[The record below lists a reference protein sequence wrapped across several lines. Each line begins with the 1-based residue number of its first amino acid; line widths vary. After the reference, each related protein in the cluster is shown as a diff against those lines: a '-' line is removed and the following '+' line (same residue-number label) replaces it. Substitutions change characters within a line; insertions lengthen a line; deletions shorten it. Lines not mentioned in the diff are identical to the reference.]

1 MFFTR
6 QPLVE
11 SVMSK
16 QMTKINEQGSIYEA
30 LTYMLRNG
38 TNDIFVTD
46 KNDVII
52 GLITMT
58 DISLMVRHD
67 EPLETPVWMKMRK
80 KMITIKAG
88 TSILEARNLMISNG
102 VGRVPVVK
110 DGRICGMIRNN
121 EIMNHF
127 YMNMEESWKRLNIFI
142 DTLHEAVCVV
152 DAVGE
157 VVIWNKKS
165 EDLYEIKAYEIIG
178 KPLSTYFPDALI
190 LEVLKTQ
197 AGHESAC
204 HEPRPN
210 YQVAISALPLFADDG
225 TFIGAISSER
235 DISEVRKLSEELS
248 RVHET
253 VHYLN
258 QMVDSI
264 GENVFGTIIGRSS
277 AIKECI
283 ELSKRVAKSTASI
296 LIRGES
302 GTGKEVFARAIYKES
317 GCEGLFIPVNCSAVP
332 DQLFESEFFG
342 YEAGA
347 FTGAS
352 KKGKMGI
359 FELGNNGVVFLD
371 EIADLP
377 MHMQA
382 KLLRVLQEGEVRRVG
397 AEKNRKINCRI
408 ISATNKDLKNMVSE
422 GTFRED
428 LYFRLNVIQLS
439 LPALRERREDIEV
452 LAYSFL
458 DEISQKNKMP
468 VPFVTD
474 GVLEALQAYEWK
486 GNIRELK
493 NIVESMTVL
502 SENGR
507 ITMESIPKYIMKE
520 VLPSELGTKSH
531 VDDEMDLI
539 KKIEAIEKQT
549 ILKALERSDGRK
561 ATAAKLLNIP
571 RSTLYY
577 KMELYNIQIS

>member
-6 QPLVE
+6 QPQVE
-11 SVMSK
+11 AVMSK
-16 QMTKINEQGSIYEA
+16 QIAKINEQASVQQA
-30 LTYMLRNG
+30 LNAMLHKG
-38 TNDIFVTD
+38 TTDIFVTNKED
-46 KNDVII
+46 ALI
-52 GLITMT
+52 GLITMN
-58 DISLMVRHD
+58 DISLMVQND
-67 EPLETPVWMKMRK
+67 ESLETAVWMKMRK
-80 KMITIKAG
+80 NLITMNEGA
-88 TSILEARNLMISNG
+88 SLLDARNLMIRNG
-102 VGRVPVVK
+102 VGRIPVMNG
-110 DGRICGMIRNN
+110 DGMTGVIRNN

-157 VVIWNKKS
+157 VVIWNKQS
-165 EDLYEIKAYEIIG
+165 EDLYELSSDQVVG
-178 KPLSTYFPDALI
+178 KPLETYFPDALI
-190 LEVLKTQ
+190 LQVLETQ
-197 AGHESAC
+197 KPYESAC

-210 YQVAISALPLFADDG
+210 YHVAISALPLFADDG

-235 DISEVRKLSEELS
+235 DISEVQKLSAELS
-248 RVHET
+248 RVNET
-253 VHYLN
+253 VLYLEK
-258 QMVDSI
+258 MVDTI
-264 GENVFGTIIGRSS
+264 GENVFGTIIGNSP
-277 AIKECI
+277 AIKSTI
-283 ELSKRVAKSTASI
+283 DLSKRVAKSTASI

-342 YEAGA
+342 YEPGA
-347 FTGAS
+347 FTGAN

-359 FELGNNGVVFLD
+359 FEIGNNGVVFLD

-408 ISATNKDLKNMVSE
+408 ISATNKDLKEMVQE
-422 GTFRED
+422 GSFRED

-439 LPALRERREDIEV
+439 LPPLRNRLEDIEL

-458 DEISQKNKMP
+458 REICQKNKMEIP
-468 VPFVTD
+468 TIEE
-474 GVLEALQAYEWK
+474 GVIETLMSYHWK

-502 SENGR
+502 SENGK
-507 ITMESIPKYIMKE
+507 ITMKSVPKYILKDSDSSDVITYKDTEE
-520 VLPSELGTKSH
+520 VY
-531 VDDEMDLI
+531 DLT
-539 KKIEAIEKQT
+539 KKIELIERQTIEKA
-549 ILKALERSDGRK
+549 LDMSGGKKAK
-561 ATAAKLLNIP
+561 AAKLLNIP

-577 KMELYNIQIS
+577 KMELYNIT

>member
-16 QMTKINEQGSIYEA
+16 MMPKIYEQGSIYEA
-30 LTYMLRNG
+30 LTYMLHSG
-38 TNDIFVTD
+38 TTDIFVTD
-46 KNDVII
+46 KDDVII

-58 DISLMVRHD
+58 DISRMVRND
-67 EPLETPVWMKMRK
+67 EGLDLPVWMKMRK
-80 KMITIKAG
+80 NMITIEVG
-88 TSILEARNLMISNG
+88 TSILTARDLMIKNN
-102 VGRVPVVK
+102 VGRVPVVR
-110 DGRICGMIRNN
+110 DGRICGVIRNN
-121 EIMNHF
+121 EIMKHF

-142 DTLHEAVCVV
+142 DSLHESVCVV

-157 VVIWNKKS
+157 VVIWNKQS
-165 EDLYEIKAYEIIG
+165 EELYGLSADEVIG

-190 LEVLKTQ
+190 LQVLKTKTD
-197 AGHESAC
+197 HDSVC

-210 YQVAISALPLFADDG
+210 YQVAISASPLFADDG

-235 DISEVRKLSEELS
+235 DISEVKQLSDELS
-248 RVHET
+248 RMNET
-253 VHYLN
+253 VHYLEK
-258 QMVDSI
+258 MVDSI
-264 GENVFGTIIGRSS
+264 GENVFGTIIGTSPV
-277 AIKECI
+277 IKESI

-342 YEAGA
+342 YESGA

-359 FELGNNGVVFLD
+359 FELANNGVVFLD

-397 AEKNRKINCRI
+397 AEKNREINCRI
-408 ISATNKDLKNMVSE
+408 ISATNKDLKKMVID

-439 LPALRERREDIEV
+439 LPPLRERKEDIEV

-458 DEISQKNKMP
+458 KEISQKNKMQMP
-468 VPFVTD
+468 IIED
-474 GVLEALQAYEWK
+474 GVIEALQSYEWK

-502 SENGR
+502 SENGK
-507 ITMESIPKYIMKE
+507 ITIDSVPKYILKD
-520 VLPSELGTKSH
+520 VDPSEFTHTVLL
-531 VDDEMDLI
+531 DDDMDLI
-539 KKIEAIEKQT
+539 KKIERVEKQT
-549 ILKALERSDGRK
+549 IEKALELSGGKK
-561 ATAAKLLNIP
+561 AKAAKLLKIP

-577 KMELYNIQIS
+577 KIEQYNIDV

>member
-16 QMTKINEQGSIYEA
+16 KMTKINEQGSIYEA
-30 LTYMLRNG
+30 LTFMLRNG

-46 KNDVII
+46 KDDVIVGI
-52 GLITMT
+52 FTMN
-58 DISLMVRHD
+58 DISLMVRND
-67 EPLETPVWMKMRK
+67 EPMETPVWMKMRK
-80 KMITIKAG
+80 KLITINAG
-88 TSILEARNLMISNG
+88 TSILEARDLMISKG
-102 VGRVPVVK
+102 VGRVPVMK
-110 DGRICGMIRNN
+110 KGRICGVIRNG
-121 EIMNHF
+121 EIMRHF

-142 DTLHEAVCVV
+142 DSLHESVCVV

-157 VVIWNKKS
+157 VVIWNRKS
-165 EDLYEIKAYEIIG
+165 EELYELKSSDVIG
-178 KPLSTYFPDALI
+178 KPLKTYFPDALI
-190 LEVLKTQ
+190 LQVLQTQ
-197 AGHESAC
+197 KGHNSAC

-210 YQVAISALPLFADDG
+210 YQVAISAQPLFADDG

-235 DISEVRKLSEELS
+235 DISEVRKLSDELS
-248 RVHET
+248 RVNET
-253 VHYLN
+253 VHYLER
-258 QMVDSI
+258 MVDSI
-264 GENVFGTIIGRSS
+264 GENVFGTIVGSS
-277 AIKECI
+277 PAIKESI
-283 ELSKRVAKSTASI
+283 DLSKRVAKSTASI

-342 YEAGA
+342 YEGGA
-347 FTGAS
+347 FTGAN

-397 AEKNRKINCRI
+397 AEKNRKISCRI
-408 ISATNKDLKNMVSE
+408 ISATNKDLKQMVVD

-439 LPALRERREDIEV
+439 LPALRERNEDIKA

-458 DEISQKNKMP
+458 REISQKKQN
-468 VPFVTD
+468 
-474 GVLEALQAYEWK
+474 
-486 GNIRELK
+486 GNASCRRRCI
-493 NIVESMTVL
+493 
-502 SENGR
+502 
-507 ITMESIPKYIMKE
+507 
-520 VLPSELGTKSH
+520 
-531 VDDEMDLI
+531 
-539 KKIEAIEKQT
+539 
-549 ILKALERSDGRK
+549 
-561 ATAAKLLNIP
+561 
-571 RSTLYY
+571 
-577 KMELYNIQIS
+577 

>member
-16 QMTKINEQGSIYEA
+16 MMPKIYEQGSIYEA
-30 LTYMLRNG
+30 LTYMLHSG
-38 TNDIFVTD
+38 TTDIFVTD
-46 KNDVII
+46 KDDVII

-58 DISLMVRHD
+58 DISRMVRND
-67 EPLETPVWMKMRK
+67 EGLDLPVWMKMRK
-80 KMITIKAG
+80 NMITIEVG
-88 TSILEARNLMISNG
+88 TSILTARDLMIKNN
-102 VGRVPVVK
+102 VGRVPVVR
-110 DGRICGMIRNN
+110 DGRICGVIRNN
-121 EIMNHF
+121 EIMKHF

-142 DTLHEAVCVV
+142 DSLHESVCVV

-157 VVIWNKKS
+157 VVIWNKQS
-165 EDLYEIKAYEIIG
+165 EELYGLSADEVIG

-190 LEVLKTQ
+190 LQVLKTKTD
-197 AGHESAC
+197 HDSVC

-210 YQVAISALPLFADDG
+210 YQVAISASPLFADDG

-235 DISEVRKLSEELS
+235 DISEVKQLSDELS
-248 RVHET
+248 RMNET
-253 VHYLN
+253 VHYLEK
-258 QMVDSI
+258 MVDSI
-264 GENVFGTIIGRSS
+264 GENVFGTIIGTSPV
-277 AIKECI
+277 IKESI

-342 YEAGA
+342 YESGA

-359 FELGNNGVVFLD
+359 FELANNGVVFLD

-397 AEKNRKINCRI
+397 AEKNREINCRI
-408 ISATNKDLKNMVSE
+408 ISATNKDLKKMVID

-439 LPALRERREDIEV
+439 LPPLRERKEDIEV
-452 LAYSFL
+452 LAYSF
-458 DEISQKNKMP
+458 
-468 VPFVTD
+468 
-474 GVLEALQAYEWK
+474 
-486 GNIRELK
+486 
-493 NIVESMTVL
+493 
-502 SENGR
+502 
-507 ITMESIPKYIMKE
+507 
-520 VLPSELGTKSH
+520 
-531 VDDEMDLI
+531 
-539 KKIEAIEKQT
+539 
-549 ILKALERSDGRK
+549 
-561 ATAAKLLNIP
+561 
-571 RSTLYY
+571 
-577 KMELYNIQIS
+577 